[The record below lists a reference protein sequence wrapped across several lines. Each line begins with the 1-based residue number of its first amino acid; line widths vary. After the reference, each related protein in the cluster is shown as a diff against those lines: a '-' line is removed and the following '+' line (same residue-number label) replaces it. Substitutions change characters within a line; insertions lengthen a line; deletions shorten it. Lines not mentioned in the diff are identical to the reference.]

1 MIKKLI
7 YLLFIVA
14 LFQLSS
20 CSKYQKLLKGT
31 DHAKKL
37 EMGIKYYEKH
47 DYYRALQ
54 MFDNVIAIYRGKEQ
68 AEKIHYYYAYCYY
81 GQADYI
87 LASYHFKNFSKI
99 FPNSKYAEECLYM
112 SAYCKYLD
120 SPTYTLDQTS
130 THEALKELQIF
141 INFYPK
147 SDRVAEANKLIDA
160 LRLKLIEKAY
170 EIAKLYY
177 KTESYNAA
185 QIAFTNIL
193 KDFPETSYREEIMF
207 NIVKS
212 SYYYAKNSIDS
223 KKQERYKTVIDAY
236 NSLINTFPDTK
247 FKKDA
252 TNFYNTVTSIY
263 ENN

>member
-7 YLLFIVA
+7 YLLSLVV
-14 LFQLSS
+14 LFQLTS
-20 CSKYQKLLKGT
+20 CSKYQKLLKSN
-31 DHAKKL
+31 DHARKL

-81 GQADYI
+81 GQNDFI
-87 LASYHFKNFSKI
+87 VASYHFKNFAKI

-120 SPTYTLDQTS
+120 SPSYTLDQSS
-130 THEALKELQIF
+130 TQEAIKELQLF
-141 INFYPK
+141 INYYPK
-147 SDRVAEANKLIDA
+147 SERVAEANKLIDG
-160 LRLKLIEKAY
+160 LRLKLIEKAF
-170 EIAKLYY
+170 EIAKLYF

-193 KDFPETSYREEIMF
+193 KDFPETTYREEIMYY
-207 NIVKS
+207 IIKS
-212 SYYYAKNSIDS
+212 NYYYAKNSIDS

-236 NSLINTFPDTK
+236 TALLSIYPESK
-247 FKKDA
+247 FKNLA
-252 TNFYNTVTSIY
+252 ENLYNNAILIY
-263 ENN
+263 ENK

>member
-7 YLLFIVA
+7 YLLSIVA

-20 CSKYQKLLKGT
+20 CSKYQRLLKSS

-47 DYYRALQ
+47 DYIRALQ
-54 MFDNVIAIYRGKEQ
+54 MFDDVIAIYRGKEQ

-81 GQADYI
+81 GEEDYI
-87 LASYHFKNFSKI
+87 VASYHFKNFAKI

-112 SAYCKYLD
+112 GAYCKYLD

-130 THEALKELQIF
+130 THEALKDLQLF

-147 SDRVAEANKLIDA
+147 SERVAEANKLIDA
-160 LRLKLIEKAY
+160 LRLKLIQKALD
-170 EIAKLYY
+170 IAKLYF
-177 KTESYNAA
+177 KTESYNSA

-193 KDFPETSYREEIMF
+193 KDFPETTYREEIMF
-207 NIVKS
+207 YIVKS
-212 SYYYAKNSIDS
+212 NYFYAKNSIDS

-236 NSLINTFPDTK
+236 SALLNNFPESK
-247 FKKDA
+247 FKNDAEVYYKDA
-252 TNFYNTVTSIY
+252 ILTQ

>member
-1 MIKKLI
+1 
-7 YLLFIVA
+7 
-14 LFQLSS
+14 
-20 CSKYQKLLKGT
+20 
-31 DHAKKL
+31 
-37 EMGIKYYEKH
+37 
-47 DYYRALQ
+47 
-54 MFDNVIAIYRGKEQ
+54 
-68 AEKIHYYYAYCYY
+68 
-81 GQADYI
+81 
-87 LASYHFKNFSKI
+87 
-99 FPNSKYAEECLYM
+99 M